1 MNKEIIEALGQIE
14 KETGIA
20 KDELIDMM
28 KESVLH
34 AFHKNY
40 GEDSRAEVQIAGRR
54 TAPGGRPR
62 GDQWCGPR
70 RVDDVEHDG
79 PRSPAALQGGSLDRK
94 SVV

>member
-40 GEDSRAEVQIAGRR
+40 GED
-54 TAPGGRPR
+54 R
-62 GDQWCGPR
+62 G
-70 RVDDVEHDG
+70 
-79 PRSPAALQGGSLDRK
+79 ADR
-94 SVV
+94 